1 MFPIFEQEKIATI
14 GMFSCLMLSLL
25 TRLLLGIIY
34 QNMIRETDN
43 MSATN
48 NKLLKQCKL
57 KFANCYQLNN
67 GVANIP
73 VFVDKFLNRLSFG
86 PFTFET
92 LYHVSGQLMLL
103 SIVFSGIGVCKSII
117 KGSMLGQ
124 ILPFYIISLFGLY
137 IYFAI
142 SSLVDIKGKKRI
154 LKVNLVD
161 YLENHLS
168 ARIDVTEEDMH
179 NLYGHG
185 ALRKNKKTVEL
196 MPISNRIAIDGDL
209 YKPINEDTTPIVDG
223 LRKEVRKVLNN
234 EEDNSHDIFTKAQEQ
249 ELEELLKEF
258 LTS

>member
-73 VFVDKFLNRLSFG
+73 IFVDKFLNRLSFG

-92 LYHVSGQLMLL
+92 LYHVSGQLLLL
-103 SIVFSGIGVCKSII
+103 SIVFSGIRSEERRV
-117 KGSMLGQ
+117 
-124 ILPFYIISLFGLY
+124 
-137 IYFAI
+137 
-142 SSLVDIKGKKRI
+142 GK
-154 LKVNLVD
+154 
-161 YLENHLS
+161 EC
-168 ARIDVTEEDMH
+168 
-179 NLYGHG
+179 
-185 ALRKNKKTVEL
+185 
-196 MPISNRIAIDGDL
+196 
-209 YKPINEDTTPIVDG
+209 
-223 LRKEVRKVLNN
+223 
-234 EEDNSHDIFTKAQEQ
+234 
-249 ELEELLKEF
+249 
-258 LTS
+258 